1 MDADRAAVR
10 LPEEHQIRV
19 EDASVS
25 FGKEQVLKGV
35 SFTIE
40 RGRIVGLVAPNG
52 VGKTTLLRTICGL
65 EPQPKG
71 CVLIDGASPE
81 TPALFKKKFFF
92 IEDVQVLNP
101 ELSAYDYLK
110 YVKRMWHSDV
120 DIKMTVDTLRIARFI
135 KKPIKA
141 LSLGMKQQVVLA
153 LCLVSDAPYIL
164 LDEPMNGLDP
174 TNTRIISQQLTRI
187 RDCNKTVLMSSHL
200 LGNIDAL
207 ADEVLFIKG
216 GGIAHRSTREDG
228 MKAADIYERLYL
240 S

>member
-1 MDADRAAVR
+1 VITV
-10 LPEEHQIRV
+10 QN
-19 EDASVS
+19 ASVS
-25 FGKEQVLKGV
+25 FGKERVLKGV
-35 SFTIE
+35 SLTIE

-65 EPQPKG
+65 EAQPKG
-71 CVLIDGASPE
+71 RISIDGVRPE
-81 TPALFKKKFFF
+81 APALFKRKFFF

-101 ELSAYDYLK
+101 ELSAYDYLG
-110 YVKRMWHSDV
+110 YVKRMWRSDV
-120 DIKMTVDTLRIARFI
+120 DIKTTIDALRIARFI

-153 LCLVSDAPYIL
+153 LCLISDAPYIL

-174 TNTRIISQQLTRI
+174 TNTRIISQQLVRI
-187 RDCNKTVLMSSHL
+187 RDCGKTVLMSSHL
-200 LGNIDAL
+200 LSNIDAL
-207 ADEVLFIKG
+207 ADEVLFIKD

-228 MKAADIYERLYL
+228 TKAADIYERLYL